1 MEWNNNCFNGP
12 PPLAVTAAWAIVDSI
27 ADVTR
32 VGSPASPRG
41 RCTSQALVDEK
52 TSFSTES
59 HDQVVSESVPPNRT
73 VQTCKEHLVDNAVYV
88 FSADHTM
95 LVTPSRLTPSRFS
108 RIIFDSLEDFEREF
122 DMTDFTSSSR
132 WQGAVCCKHSESRV
146 CGAMA

>member
-1 MEWNNNCFNGP
+1 MEQQLLQWSS
-12 PPLAVTAAWAIVDSI
+12 T
-27 ADVTR
+27 T
-32 VGSPASPRG
+32 GSHRSLGHCRLHRG
-41 RCTSQALVDEK
+41 RHQSWKSGISQRALHVSSPCRRK